1 MRMTIS
7 KNDLI
12 LIPVLAG
19 VMMGAID
26 STIVV
31 LALPTIS
38 DSLRAPLSLSIW
50 IILAY
55 LLTAAVTTTQFGR
68 LGDMKSRKAIFNS
81 GMIIFTAGSFLCG
94 ISPNIESLIAFRF
107 VQAAGGSMMQ
117 ANSGSII
124 ADNFPPNLRGR
135 AYGYTSVGW
144 NSGATLGIVLGGIIT
159 TLIGWRYIFYINVP
173 IGIISFY
180 FAMKYIGKGERHM
193 AHLDIPGVAALSAAL
208 ISISYAAT
216 DFTSH
221 GIDRLNEAL
230 LIAGAILIIVFV
242 LIERSSKEALLPINM
257 FRNRVFN
264 FSIMASFLQS
274 LGFLAVTFII
284 IMYLQ
289 GLRGLTPLDSSLLL
303 VPGYVLGGF
312 TGPIFGRLSDRIG
325 ARIPATL
332 GMLMM
337 AVAVLL
343 YMRLTLT
350 TSIYYVIPISI
361 ISGLGSS
368 MFFPANNSAV
378 MASSPVKTYGAASG
392 LLRTMANIGML
403 GSFVLAI
410 TVSTLSIPR
419 YIAFEVF
426 AGVGHLVGGVS
437 ASFLSGIHTA
447 LAVSLG
453 IILIGALF
461 SFIRGKEERS
471 RGSVT
476 IQKGSENAK

>member
-1 MRMTIS
+1 MALSRS
-7 KNDLI
+7 DAV

-38 DSLRAPLSLSIW
+38 DSLRAPLSISIW

-68 LGDMKSRKAIFNS
+68 LGDMKSRKTIFNS
-81 GMIIFTAGSFLCG
+81 GMLIFTAGSFLCG
-94 ISPNIESLIAFRF
+94 VSPNIESLIAFRF

-124 ADNFPPNLRGR
+124 ADSFPPNLRGR

-173 IGIISFY
+173 IGLISFY
-180 FAMKYIGKGERHM
+180 FAVKYIGHGETRTT
-193 AHLDIPGVAALSAAL
+193 HLDIPGVVTLSAAL
-208 ISISYAAT
+208 VSLSYAAT

-221 GIDRLNEAL
+221 GLDAINEAL
-230 LIAGAILIIVFV
+230 LLFGFIMIIIFIF
-242 LIERSSKEALLPINM
+242 LERTNSDALLPVSM
-257 FRNRVFN
+257 FQNRVFN
-264 FSIMASFLQS
+264 FSILAAFLQS
-274 LGFLAVTFII
+274 LGYLAVTFII

-289 GLRGLTPLDSSLLL
+289 GLRGLSPLDSSLLL

-312 TGPIFGRLSDRIG
+312 TGPVFGKLSDRVG
-325 ARIPATL
+325 ARLPATL
-332 GMLMM
+332 GMMLM
-337 AVAVLL
+337 AVAIVMYMQLSLSTPL
-343 YMRLTLT
+343 YY
-350 TSIYYVIPISI
+350 IIPISI

-378 MASSPVKTYGAASG
+378 MASSPVRTYGGASG

-437 ASFLSGIHTA
+437 ASFLDGIHTA

-453 IILIGALF
+453 IILVGAIF
-461 SFIRGKEERS
+461 SFIRGKEERKS
-471 RGSVT
+471 GSVSMPHSSNDP
-476 IQKGSENAK
+476 K

>member
-1 MRMTIS
+1 MALR
-7 KNDLI
+7 KEDLI
-12 LIPVLAG
+12 LIPLVAG

-38 DSLRAPLSLSIW
+38 DDLKAPLSLSIW

-55 LLTAAVTTTQFGR
+55 LLVAAVSTTQFGR
-68 LGDMKSRKAIFNS
+68 LGDMISRKTIFNS
-81 GMIIFTAGSFLCG
+81 GMAIFTLGSFLCG
-94 ISPNIESLIAFRF
+94 VSSNIDFLIAFRF

-173 IGIISFY
+173 VGIISLY
-180 FAMKYIGKGERHM
+180 FAIKYI
-193 AHLDIPGVAALSAAL
+193 IPGSKKNVKLDVPGVVTLTAALS
-208 ISISYAAT
+208 SIAYAAT

-221 GIDRLNEAL
+221 GLETTNETL
-230 LIAGAILIIVFV
+230 LSIGFLLLVVFIF
-242 LIERSSKEALLPINM
+242 LERTNKNALLP
-257 FRNRVFN
+257 FHLFQNRVFN
-264 FSIMASFLQS
+264 FSIAASFLQS
-274 LGFLAVTFII
+274 LGYLAVTFIV

-312 TGPIFGRLSDRIG
+312 TGPIFGKLSDRIG
-325 ARIPATL
+325 ARTPATL
-332 GMLMM
+332 GMFLMM
-337 AVAVLL
+337 IAVLL
-343 YMRLTLT
+343 YMTFNLKTPV
-350 TSIYYVIPISI
+350 YYVIPVSI

-378 MASSPVKTYGAASG
+378 MASSPAGSYGAASG

-410 TVSTLSIPR
+410 TVSTIAIPR
-419 YIAFEVF
+419 YVAFEVF
-426 AGVGHLVGGVS
+426 AGVGRLVGGLS
-437 ASFLSGIHTA
+437 ASFLTGIHTA
-447 LAVSLG
+447 LEVSFAIIAVG
-453 IILIGALF
+453 MLF
-461 SFIRGKEERS
+461 SFVRGKENRS
-471 RGSVT
+471 TSTPPRAT
-476 IQKGSENAK
+476 ETTK